1 MSQRKLRSIV
11 LGGFNMMKIASFN
24 ANGIR
29 ARLSI
34 IRDWLERE
42 RPDVVCIQE
51 TKVRDEDFPR
61 EPFEDLEYTCTFR
74 GQKSYNGVATLS
86 KTPPAQVRFGFGDGE
101 IIDEPRMITAHINDL
116 PVVNTYVPQGTA
128 PDSERFQYKLNWFRR
143 LHEYVSKHYQP
154 GEPLI
159 WVGDFN
165 VAPEPIDVHDPE
177 KLLGSIG
184 YHPEE
189 HKALAAAK
197 AWGFADVFRL
207 HHPNE
212 KAYTFWDYRIPHAF
226 RHGLGWRVDHIWATQ
241 CLADTCKRAWIDA
254 APRQL
259 EKPSDHTFIV
269 AEFEI

>member
-1 MSQRKLRSIV
+1 
-11 LGGFNMMKIASFN
+11 MMKIASFN

-42 RPDVVCIQE
+42 RPDVLCIQE
-51 TKVRDEDFPR
+51 TKVRDEDFPQ
-61 EPFEDLEYTCTFR
+61 EPFEDLEYTCAFR
-74 GQKSYNGVATLS
+74 GQKSYNGVAILS
-86 KTPPAQVRFGFGDGE
+86 KTPPAHVRYGFGDGE

-128 PDSERFQYKLNWFRR
+128 PDSERFQYKLDWFRR
-143 LHEYVSKHYQP
+143 LRDYFSKHYQP

-241 CLADTCKRAWIDA
+241 CLADKSKAAWIDV